1 VGVFSGLEGSL
12 EKYIEGFF
20 KDKFKSRVQ
29 PAVIAK
35 KLAREMRD
43 RRRVGINRIYVPN
56 SFTVY
61 LNPEDYDSISS
72 LALSLSKELQ
82 EYVSQKAKEKQYSL
96 AGAPVVEF
104 VMEENEETGF
114 MHIVSAFSE
123 DMPEQSPSVQEEKAM
138 EQTQTFSL
146 TSEMMAFK
154 QRKRFN
160 PWLEVAVGPERGR
173 IIQVSKSYYLMGRHS
188 GCDILLR
195 DSTIS
200 RQQARLERDGESVTI
215 EDLGSAN
222 GTWVNGVRIG
232 RKTLRP
238 GDEIALGTTV
248 CIFKVD

>member
-1 VGVFSGLEGSL
+1 M

-35 KLAREMRD
+35 RLAREMRD
-43 RRRVGINRIYVPN
+43 RKRVGINKIYVPN
-56 SFTVY
+56 SFSVY
-61 LNPEDYDSISS
+61 LNAEDFESIST

-82 EYVSQKAKEKQYSL
+82 DYVSQKAEEKQYTL

-104 VMEENEETGF
+104 VMEENEETGYI
-114 MHIVSAFSE
+114 HIVSSFSE
-123 DMPEQSPSVQEEKAM
+123 DMPEPVAQDEKVL
-138 EQTQTFSL
+138 EQTQTFTL
-146 TSEMMAFK
+146 TNEMIAFK
-154 QRKRFN
+154 QRERRN

-173 IIQVSKSYYLMGRHS
+173 IIQISKSYQLVGRHS

-195 DSTIS
+195 DSSIS
-200 RQQARLERDGESVTI
+200 RRQARLELDGDSVVI

-222 GTWVNGVRIG
+222 GTWVNGVRIS
-232 RKTLRP
+232 RKTLTP